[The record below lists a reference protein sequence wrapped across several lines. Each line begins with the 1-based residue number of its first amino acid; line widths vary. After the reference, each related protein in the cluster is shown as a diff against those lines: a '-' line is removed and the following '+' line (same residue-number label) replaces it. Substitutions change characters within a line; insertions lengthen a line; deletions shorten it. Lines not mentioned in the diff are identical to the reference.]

1 MSDLARTALAID
13 AELLEKF
20 DHWMASHGYTNRSE
34 AVRDLIRSALT
45 EAEWANP
52 TATVVAVLSVVFDH
66 AARDLAQEVTEI
78 QHKDHHAILCSQHVH
93 LDHHNCLEVILM
105 RGTSRQLR
113 RVADSI
119 VATRGVKA
127 GKLTLLSQNV

>member
-20 DHWMASHGYTNRSE
+20 DQWMARHGYTNRSE

-52 TATVVAVLSVVFDH
+52 TAKVVAVLSVVFDH